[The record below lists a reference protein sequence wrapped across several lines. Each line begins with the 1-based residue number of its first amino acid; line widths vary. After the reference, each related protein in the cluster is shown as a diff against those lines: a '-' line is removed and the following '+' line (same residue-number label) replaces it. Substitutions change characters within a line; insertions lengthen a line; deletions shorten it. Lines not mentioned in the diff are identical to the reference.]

1 MSSNTSTVRAR
12 FNPTDIAIVL
22 AVVALLSAMA
32 MPAWSLVVDQ
42 QRNRLAASQLQ
53 LIRDRILQQRALV
66 GSLPESLTELHGLP
80 GADPW
85 GHPYVY
91 SNLGRAESNVARR
104 DRRLHAI
111 NREFDLYS
119 KGSNGDSRAPLNAVA
134 SRDDIVMAGDGSYVG
149 AATDYR

>member
-1 MSSNTSTVRAR
+1 MSGKTSTVRTR

-42 QRNRLAASQLQ
+42 QRNQLAANQLQ
-53 LIRDRILQQRALV
+53 LIRDRILQQRTLK
-66 GSLPESLTELHGLP
+66 GSLPVSLQELRGLP
-80 GADPW
+80 DADPW

-91 SNLGRAESNVARR
+91 RNLRRTQSNVARR
-104 DRRLHAI
+104 DHRLHAI
-111 NREFDLYS
+111 NRDFDLYS
-119 KGSNGDSRAPLNAVA
+119 KGSNGDSRAPLNAMA

-149 AATDYR
+149 SAADYR